1 MQSRTRVSFACDDQT
16 EDLDDV
22 RQQVLDFAEACDP
35 QEAPAMSVFTDRRNG
50 ARYCLC
56 HIRASKLLSLATIDV
71 PLDPESQP
79 DYRANREIEEDHAA
93 YEQMKLDAC
102 AHRSF
107 NGLVCEYTTAFD
119 ESHPVKVIGGQHRY
133 NAIKLA
139 AENDID
145 EWHGLQVYFGL
156 DPDQRLDV
164 QVISNTNIQ
173 VSPDWIDRV
182 YETQAGPE
190 LRDWCQ
196 AVGLLEQGQDFISR
210 RQKGKSITVR
220 DARTFVLNFYL
231 GKKIDPEKFSETDT
245 TPVLA
250 RSGSRDAEWE
260 ALRKASPDM
269 WSDPAL
275 IKAGKEFALLAQ
287 VQRDHFRRPKPRKSA
302 KRSKVLEADFAEK
315 TCTYAILSA
324 WAYVAGML
332 QSNPTRLDRHYN
344 LRSITGR
351 DPLNAA
357 ALAKA
362 RHKTDPDNYRGLATR
377 NDSKERGRCVELFY
391 KQAEK
396 GEGISSAVIETA
408 IAKYHAK
415 KAVLEAKQVEAKHDV
430 P

>member
-1 MQSRTRVSFACDDQT
+1 MPQKPQVSFACDDGA
-16 EDLDDV
+16 EDVDDV
-22 RQQVLDFAEACDP
+22 KRQVLDFVEACEP
-35 QEAPAMSVFTDRRNG
+35 QEASSMSVFTDGRNG

-56 HIRASKLLSLATIDV
+56 HVRASKLLSVATIDV
-71 PLDPESQP
+71 PLDPEAQP

-102 AHRSF
+102 ARRSF

-119 ESHPVKVIGGQHRY
+119 EAHPVKVIGGQHRY
-133 NAIKLA
+133 NAIRLA
-139 AENDID
+139 GENGID

-196 AVGLLEQGQDFISR
+196 TVGLLDQGQDFISR

-220 DARTFVLNFYL
+220 DARTFVLNFYR
-231 GKKIDPEKFSETDT
+231 GKSVGTEEFNETDT
-245 TPVLA
+245 TPSLA
-250 RSGSRDAEWE
+250 RSGSRDPDWE
-260 ALRKASPDM
+260 ALRQANPTM
-269 WSDPAL
+269 WGDPAL
-275 IKAGKEFALLAQ
+275 IRAGKEFALLAQ
-287 VQRDHFRRPKPRKSA
+287 VQRDHFRRPKARKPA

-315 TCTYAILSA
+315 TFNYAILSA
-324 WAYVAGML
+324 WAYVAGLL
-332 QSNPTRLDRHYN
+332 QANPTRLDRHYN
-344 LRSITGR
+344 LRAITGR

-357 ALAKA
+357 ALAKG
-362 RHKTDPDNYRGLATR
+362 RHKTDPDNYRGLGTR

-396 GEGISSAVIETA
+396 GEGISPAVIETA
-408 IAKYHAK
+408 IARYHAK
-415 KAVLEAKQVEAKHDV
+415 KAVLEAKLVEAKHDIT
-430 P
+430 